1 MREIRGRVLQILEP
15 RIVAMPDPNGLLR
28 LKEDGYEVVLGNVP
42 SGVIA
47 FKADALENQG
57 LVRQE
62 GSAGVRYGARADY
75 VLLDFYYRRITVVEL
90 KSRQFKPQDVV
101 QQLKGATAVTSYL
114 AGLADAFHGEVFGFG
129 DFDWRYVVFVQQ
141 GGRKETSRRNK
152 TPDAALYR
160 HRKSGEI
167 VPYPRLSP

>member
-1 MREIRGRVLQILEP
+1 MRGIGGLVLQILEP
-15 RIVAMPDPNGLLR
+15 KIVAVPDSNGHLTL
-28 LKEDGYEVVLGNVP
+28 EEEGYEVTLGNVP
-42 SGVIA
+42 GGVIA
-47 FKADALENQG
+47 FKADALDNQG

-62 GSAGVRYGARADY
+62 ASGAVRYGARADY

-90 KSRQFKPQDVV
+90 KSRKFIHKDVV
-101 QQLKGATAVTSYL
+101 QQLKGARAVTSYL
-114 AGLADAFHGEVFGFG
+114 AGLAESFHGEDFGFG

-152 TPDAALYR
+152 TLDTALYR

>member
-1 MREIRGRVLQILEP
+1 MRGIRGRVLQILEP
-15 RIVAMPDPNGLLR
+15 GIVTMPDPNGHLS
-28 LKEDGYEVVLGNVP
+28 LKEDGYEVMLGNVP
-42 SGVIA
+42 DGVIA
-47 FKADALENQG
+47 FKADVLENQG

-90 KSRQFKPQDVV
+90 QSRNFKPQDVV

-152 TPDAALYR
+152 TPETALYR
-160 HRKSGEI
+160 YRKQGAV
-167 VPYPRLSP
+167 VPYSRLAS